1 MYQKSSLSKQFAR
14 ALLAIGLTAASSA
27 FAAPATLSTTVTGPG
42 WGGTANHIF
51 GTLPQGVDYTLTTT
65 LNYDSDFIQNDNGVD
80 IVWGDMVLT
89 LTAGDVTLEY
99 ATPQQSASYL
109 AVRLLQSDNADGY
122 SNELLMYNGFTI
134 DNGGNEFEVWQSIR
148 WKDGTAAPVD
158 FLRTPQQ
165 FAWGDDYR
173 IESNIVAR
181 QSGEWLGYVDV
192 AAYQGSVTVSLVP
205 EPSQFGMLAAGLVV
219 GAAALRRRRAAE
231 RART

>member
-1 MYQKSSLSKQFAR
+1 MDQKSRLSTHFAR
-14 ALLAIGLTAASSA
+14 ALLAICLTAASSA

-80 IVWGDMVLT
+80 TLWGDMVLT
-89 LTAGDVTLEY
+89 LTAGDITLEY
-99 ATPQQSASYL
+99 VTPQHAASYL
-109 AVRLLQSDNADGY
+109 GVRLLQSDNADGY
-122 SNELLMYNGFTI
+122 NNELLMYNGFAI
-134 DNGGNEFEVWQSIR
+134 DNGGNELEVWQSIR

-173 IESNIVAR
+173 IESSIVAR
-181 QSGEWLGYVDV
+181 QSGEWLGYLDI
-192 AAYQGSVTVSLVP
+192 AAYRGNVTVSVVP
-205 EPSQFGMLAAGLVV
+205 EPSQAGMLAAGLVV
-219 GAAALRRRRAAE
+219 GAVALRRRRTAE